1 MFQFQCRIFCVEAEF
16 MELSVI
22 IVNYRTYDLTK
33 QTIESVINKD
43 HPFNYE
49 IYVVD
54 NASDDG
60 SLENLER
67 DFSKESENGLI
78 KFIAN
83 EENNGFAHANNLAI
97 NQISSKYV
105 LLLNSDTIIMDDC
118 LEKCIDYMET
128 DDTIGALGC
137 KVVLPDGTLDKACRR
152 SFPDF
157 NVSFYRMTG
166 LSHIFPKNKRFG
178 RYNLTYLDENENY
191 EVDCLVGA
199 FMMVRYAAICEVG
212 LLDETFFMYGEDID
226 WCYRIKAAGWKIM
239 YYSDVKIIHYKG
251 SSSKQKNKLIYE
263 FYRAMYLFYNKH
275 YKDEYS
281 RIITVITYAGIWGMY
296 GLKLSLN
303 MLRINLGMIMS
314 NKTPKEPVSQLS
326 K

>member
-1 MFQFQCRIFCVEAEF
+1 MD
-16 MELSVI
+16 LSII

-33 QTIESVINKD
+33 QTIKSVISKC
-43 HPFNYE
+43 HPFSYE

-54 NASDDG
+54 NASADG
-60 SLENLER
+60 SLENLQK
-67 DFSKESENGLI
+67 DFYKESENGLI
-78 KFIAN
+78 KFVAN
-83 EENNGFAHANNLAI
+83 RENKGFAHANNLVI
-97 NQISSKYV
+97 DQISSKYI
-105 LLLNSDTIIMDDC
+105 LLLNSDTIVIDDC
-118 LEKCIDYMET
+118 LEKCIEYMET

-157 NVSFYRMTG
+157 NVSLYRMMG
-166 LSHIFPKNKRFG
+166 LSHIFPKSKRFG
-178 RYNLTYLDENENY
+178 RYNLTYLDEDETY

-199 FMMVRYAAICEVG
+199 FMMVRSAAIKQIG

-226 WCYRIKAAGWKIM
+226 WCYRIKSAGWKIV
-239 YYSDVKIIHYKG
+239 YYSDAKIIHYKG
-251 SSSKQKNKLIYE
+251 ASSKQKNKLIYE
-263 FYRAMYLFYNKH
+263 FYKAMYIFYNKH

-281 RIITVITYAGIWGMY
+281 KVITAIIYAGIWGMY

-303 MLRINLGMIMS
+303 TLKINYDMIMP
-314 NKTPKEPVSQLS
+314 NKTSEEPVSRLPN